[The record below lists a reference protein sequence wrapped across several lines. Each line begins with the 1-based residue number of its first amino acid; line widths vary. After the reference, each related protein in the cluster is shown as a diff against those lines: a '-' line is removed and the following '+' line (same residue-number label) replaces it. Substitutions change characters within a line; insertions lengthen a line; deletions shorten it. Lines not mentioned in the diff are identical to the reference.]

1 MGGGDAA
8 YWRELT
14 HDKYDCM
21 DVYDQR
27 MLRWLFENPRS
38 HRQLAGLAKFMG
50 VSYETTY
57 NRLMH
62 LALADVIKLN
72 YPTKQTR
79 FGVAGRV
86 GYLEIPIVQ
95 LHGAVSGYI
104 KIEVSAR
111 LWEQLVGIFG
121 QGVAV

>member
-1 MGGGDAA
+1 MGGGDEA

-62 LALADVIKLN
+62 LALAGVIKLN
-72 YPTKQTR
+72 YPTKQT
-79 FGVAGRV
+79 
-86 GYLEIPIVQ
+86 LETSIVQ

-121 QGVAV
+121 QEVVV